1 MCKTITLK
9 GVPTMTNESIQLE
22 RIGNLLDKYLVS
34 FGQARVAF
42 YIFPS
47 LENYYDFTRYLNSFT
62 SALKRANCR
71 PVYSWSYDSIRGCY
85 NMILLVNGYFRNDM
99 NDVTDAAQRIWK
111 LYSPFPIQFVA
122 EMPIDNASIDQ
133 GKLKLFE
140 IMNGMHFSSSG
151 PQRVLPPH
159 QRAFACSKLY

>member
-1 MCKTITLK
+1 
-9 GVPTMTNESIQLE
+9 MTNGNNQLE
-22 RIGNLLDKYLVS
+22 RIGNLLEKYLIS
-34 FGQARVAF
+34 FGQARAAF
-42 YIFPS
+42 YVFPS

-71 PVYSWSYDSIRGCY
+71 PVYSWSYDSVRGCY

-122 EMPIDNASIDQ
+122 EMPVDYASIEQD
-133 GKLKLFE
+133 KIRLWE
-140 IMNGMHFSSSG
+140 IMTVMQFSSSG
-151 PQRVLPPH
+151 PQKVLPPH
-159 QRAFACSKLY
+159 QRAFACSRLY